1 MFCYFGQRFSLFSKE
16 DALKFSCY
24 FYFLYVEYQLI
35 ALPRD
40 IYFHTSLTILILGRF
55 EKLFFF
61 ISLSVFLDLYIVR
74 KVCFSW
80 AWRVEA

>member
-1 MFCYFGQRFSLFSKE
+1 MKRRINVKKAVFCYFGQRFFLFSKE

-55 EKLFFF
+55 EKLFFLF
-61 ISLSVFLDLYIVR
+61 HFLY
-74 KVCFSW
+74 F
-80 AWRVEA
+80 